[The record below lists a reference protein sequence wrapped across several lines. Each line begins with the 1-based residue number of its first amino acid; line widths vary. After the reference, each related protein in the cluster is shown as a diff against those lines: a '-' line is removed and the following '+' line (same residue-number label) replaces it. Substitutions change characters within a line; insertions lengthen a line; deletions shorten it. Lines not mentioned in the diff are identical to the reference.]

1 MVKQMG
7 SWSSTGRTTAARG
20 DTANRVGVVE
30 LEIDERGKIGGVVE
44 AGEETELT
52 IGIFAGRRRRRRHGL
67 CYWRRNNGGGLF
79 YAAVVY
85 SIH

>member
-30 LEIDERGKIGGVVE
+30 LEIDERGKISGVVE

-52 IGIFAGRRRRRRHGL
+52 IGLFARRRHGL